1 VACGVGVTESVARK
15 MQRSRD
21 KAAVKRAPNGTL
33 LPGTGGIGG
42 PSKATGEAL
51 SFFRAHCVSAAHVLI
66 QLLDHKEPKIRLEAA
81 REILDRGLGRATAAA
96 DTPEGTAN
104 TALAALLT
112 RYAATA
118 PPPARQLATVEIL
131 DPEGE

>member
-1 VACGVGVTESVARK
+1 MGVTESVAKRMEK
-15 MQRSRD
+15 SR
-21 KAAVKRAPNGTL
+21 AVKRAPNGQL
-33 LPGTGGIGG
+33 LPGTASIGG
-42 PSKATGEAL
+42 ASKATGEAL
-51 SFFRAHCVSAAHVLI
+51 SFFRAHCVSAAHVLV
-66 QLLDHKEPKIRLEAA
+66 QLLDHKEPKIRLDAA

-104 TALAALLT
+104 AALAALLT
-112 RYAATA
+112 RYAASSP